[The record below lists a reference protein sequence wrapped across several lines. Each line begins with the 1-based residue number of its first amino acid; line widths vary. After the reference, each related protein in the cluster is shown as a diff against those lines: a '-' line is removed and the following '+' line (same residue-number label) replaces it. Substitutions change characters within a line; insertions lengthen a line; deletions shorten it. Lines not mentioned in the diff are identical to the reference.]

1 MAVTYR
7 QLIQSLRGYED
18 QLASVMPY
26 AEGAEAPC
34 WGIFETWFE
43 DGVLMLGQSDDEGD
57 CCRGIADGVEKCVP
71 ADMLDE
77 PAVVKI
83 GTIEDGED
91 GKQIYDASGEEASAQ
106 TVASSEVKP
115 PTERV
120 TDDEEEFVDD
130 LDDDD
135 GWSIS
140 ACKWVLKFE

>member
-7 QLIQSLRGYED
+7 QLIQSLRDYKD

-34 WGIFETWFE
+34 WGIAETWFE
-43 DGVLMLGQSDDEGD
+43 DGVLMLGQYDDEGD
-57 CCRGIADGVEKCVP
+57 CCRGIADGVEACVP
-71 ADMLDE
+71 ADKLDE

-83 GTIEDGED
+83 GTIEDDGS
-91 GKQIYDASGEEASAQ
+91 GKQLYDAESEPARAK

-120 TDDEEEFVDD
+120 TDDPDEWVDD
-130 LDDDD
+130 LDDD
-135 GWSIS
+135 WSTD